1 MTRYV
6 SAGAHRVEVEDTYD
20 AVGAVSFIFMIVITF
35 INIFIKS
42 ASLPKQCR
50 GTLIGLVWFGLVWFG
65 LVWFGLVWFEC
76 FYYMNLLVL
85 ITSSIQDFLF
95 SELFTF
101 LN

>member
-50 GTLIGLVWFGLVWFG
+50 GTLIGLVWFGLVWF
-65 LVWFGLVWFEC
+65 EC

-85 ITSSIQDFLF
+85 ITSIPGLPFDKVLF
-95 SELFTF
+95 FF
-101 LN
+101 VY